1 MTLLMNIIA
10 IFRKELYSY
19 FASPLAYS
27 VAGIFWLI
35 SGYFFIVLL
44 FDQGSIIQEVAQREQ
59 TGVVLPP
66 IDVAY
71 IFLRDFFSLMGTIV
85 LFILPLLSMGL
96 YVEEKKLGTLEL
108 LATSPISR
116 LAIGVGKLLGVLT
129 FFITLL
135 IPLVI
140 YQIIVFSAAT
150 PPVDPIIPLLAH
162 LALILLASAILSL
175 GMFISSVTENN
186 LIAALST
193 FAVVLFLWVIDL
205 MANNLGGFWGQIL
218 NHLSLLEH
226 YDNLIQGIFTT
237 SSIFL
242 FLSYVIIGVFL
253 TTQFKA

>member
-1 MTLLMNIIA
+1 MLKALK
-10 IFRKELYSY
+10 F
-19 FASPLAYS
+19 
-27 VAGIFWLI
+27 LI
-35 SGYFFIVLL
+35 
-44 FDQGSIIQEVAQREQ
+44 
-59 TGVVLPP
+59 
-66 IDVAY
+66 
-71 IFLRDFFSLMGTIV
+71 
-85 LFILPLLSMGL
+85 
-96 YVEEKKLGTLEL
+96 
-108 LATSPISR
+108 
-116 LAIGVGKLLGVLT
+116 

-135 IPLVI
+135 IPIVI

-205 MANNLGGFWGQIL
+205 IANNLDGFWGQIL

-226 YDNLIQGIFTT
+226 YDKLIQGIFTT